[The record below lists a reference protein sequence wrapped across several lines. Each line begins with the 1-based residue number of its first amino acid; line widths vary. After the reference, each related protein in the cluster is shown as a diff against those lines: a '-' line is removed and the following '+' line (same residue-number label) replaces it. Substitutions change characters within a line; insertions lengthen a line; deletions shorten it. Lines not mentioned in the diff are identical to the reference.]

1 MQITWCFFG
10 LVLLVCAVSLTFYV
24 LFSLKSIEQMMIT
37 FASTKL
43 QQQQN
48 CFPFLS
54 SRGPL
59 RVPSFPSISPL

>member
-37 FASTKL
+37 LGPA
-43 QQQQN
+43 QQN
-48 CFPFLS
+48 FNK
-54 SRGPL
+54 
-59 RVPSFPSISPL
+59 I